1 MSPLG
6 DLMVLV
12 GVLAFGALTI
22 GLVALCQRLRES

>member
-1 MSPLG
+1 MRPVS

-12 GVLAFGALTI
+12 GVLGFGLLSL